1 MLREL
6 DCLKL
11 RGREDSVPQASE
23 GCSMGPRA
31 LLGAWGSLQLC
42 YLLQER
48 DGGRGRR
55 KTVNVPE
62 DPQPVWSGCLAA

>member
-1 MLREL
+1 
-6 DCLKL
+6 
-11 RGREDSVPQASE
+11 
-23 GCSMGPRA
+23 MGPRA